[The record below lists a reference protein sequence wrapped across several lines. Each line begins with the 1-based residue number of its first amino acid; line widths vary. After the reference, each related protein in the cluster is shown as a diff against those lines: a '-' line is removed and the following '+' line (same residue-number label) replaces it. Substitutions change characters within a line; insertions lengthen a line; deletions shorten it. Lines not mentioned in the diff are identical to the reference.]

1 MIRTMIGGTSLL
13 MLAACGGGVE
23 MKNASVE
30 EVSAAAKDAA
40 RLDPGNWKTTVEIV
54 SVDIPGI
61 GAENKA
67 MADAMSKGMM
77 GRKNVTEHCVTKE
90 MADKP
95 PADMLGGSGD
105 CRFDTFKLAG
115 GSLDAKMVCKSGP
128 QPGSMTMLV
137 NGSYGGSA
145 YTLNSEMTMEGG
157 PGAHAGGKMVIKAK
171 TSGERTGECKAGA
184 AAKS

>member
-1 MIRTMIGGTSLL
+1 MAWRMVACVSLL
-13 MLAACGGGVE
+13 ALGACGGGVE
-23 MKNASVE
+23 MKNASIE
-30 EVSAAAKDAA
+30 EVSEAAKDEA
-40 RLDPGNWKTTVEIV
+40 RLEPGNWKSTVEIV
-54 SVDIPGI
+54 SVDLPGMS
-61 GAENKA
+61 GENKA

-105 CRFDTFKLAG
+105 CRFETFKIAG
-115 GSLDAKMVCKSGP
+115 GTLDAKMVCKP
-128 QPGSMTMLV
+128 AQQQGSMTMLV

-145 YTLNSEMTMEGG
+145 YSLDSQMTMEGG

-171 TSGERTGECKAGA
+171 TSGERTGACKPDAS
-184 AAKS
+184 AKS